1 MCFEGDVRSM
11 VWILIRCHG
20 LQENDDKFEWHGLR
34 LQENQVRVLMFGLGS
49 LESLKKL
56 VR

>member
-34 LQENQVRVLMFGLGS
+34 LQENQVRVLMLGS
-49 LESLKKL
+49 LEMSQEAC
-56 VR
+56 